1 MAIYK
6 IFYIKMLMYELSE
19 VAPQHT
25 SFWQRFQDNCKTN
38 RLGHAILLV
47 GPLHTNL
54 FAFAHRMLGALF
66 CKRENSPCGQCQS
79 CELILINEHPD
90 LTRLVPEKP
99 NGIIKIDQV
108 RQLQYSV
115 FTQPQLGI
123 KRGVIINPAEKM
135 NGAAANAL
143 LKILEEPPPNTYFIL
158 IAEQIS
164 TIPPTIISRCQQ
176 WCLPGTHVTD
186 SNYLLQG
193 SFYSEETPRGKI
205 FAQLESIIDN
215 LCDLIDFK
223 ISVNALAAKW
233 AILELNDLIWLLY
246 LLNSQMI
253 SDCFMDSCQK
263 TPITD
268 KVYQLA
274 NRIKPIQLFSQLDKL
289 HVIIKNL
296 HQTISVN
303 QLLLL
308 EELLIGYL

>member
-1 MAIYK
+1 
-6 IFYIKMLMYELSE
+6 MLMYELSE
-19 VAPQHT
+19 VSSQHN
-25 SFWQRFQDNCKTN
+25 SFWQRFQANDKLN
-38 RLGHAILLV
+38 RLAHAILLV

-54 FAFAHRMLGALF
+54 FAFAHRMLGAMF

-90 LTRLVPEKP
+90 LIQLVPEKQ

-135 NGAAANAL
+135 NGAASNAL

-176 WCLPGTHVTD
+176 WCLPTAHATD
-186 SNYLLQG
+186 FNYLLQG

-205 FAQLESIIDN
+205 FVQLESIVDN
-215 LCDLIDFK
+215 LCDLTDLN
-223 ISVNALAAKW
+223 ISVNTLAAKW
-233 AILELNDLIWLLY
+233 ATLELNDLIWLLY

-253 SDCFMDSCQK
+253 SDCFIDLCQR
-263 TPITD
+263 TLVTD
-268 KVYQLA
+268 KIYQLA
-274 NRIKPIQLFSQLDKL
+274 NRIKPITLFSQLDKL
-289 HVIIKNL
+289 HGIIKNL

-303 QLLLL
+303 QLLLI
-308 EELLIGYL
+308 EELLIGYLQVTRSFDND